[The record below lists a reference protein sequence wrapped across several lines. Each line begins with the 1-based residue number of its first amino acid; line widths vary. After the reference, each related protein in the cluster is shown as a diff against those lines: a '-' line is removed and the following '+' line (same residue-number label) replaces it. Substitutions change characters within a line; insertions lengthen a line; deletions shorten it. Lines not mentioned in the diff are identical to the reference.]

1 MAGRD
6 SGAGDPPR
14 RYPRS
19 IPAGLVGK
27 VGGVA
32 RIQRERR
39 HRIEIQQRPRTP
51 IPRPIRRH
59 RRTTTVLRVGSAEGP
74 FWHAVV
80 MTEPPFS
87 GNEGGPSYT
96 PPPPQPGYVPPGPQ
110 YAPPP
115 PGAYPPP
122 AGGYA
127 GGYVDPAAPWG
138 RHPVTGEPFSEK
150 SKVVGGLLQLLGLF
164 GLVGIGRIYL
174 GYTSLG
180 VIQLVVGL
188 ITCGIGAIIWG
199 IVDAILIL
207 TDKVRDPEGRP
218 LRDGT

>member
-1 MAGRD
+1 
-6 SGAGDPPR
+6 
-14 RYPRS
+14 
-19 IPAGLVGK
+19 
-27 VGGVA
+27 
-32 RIQRERR
+32 
-39 HRIEIQQRPRTP
+39 
-51 IPRPIRRH
+51 
-59 RRTTTVLRVGSAEGP
+59 
-74 FWHAVV
+74 

-87 GNEGGPSYT
+87 GSEGGNSYT

-127 GGYVDPAAPWG
+127 GGYVDPSAPWG